1 MSGEIIEVRQDMLTT
16 LLRDWLSE
24 KKYPFELKLEAD
36 EKVDCNYTT
45 IGGFKLQTFSD
56 TLPVEGLVIEIINE
70 RASSRLAN
78 SEYSNVLR
86 DMMIRFK
93 DYLGM
98 ESEEQS
104 AQYMLECQGLIG
116 KPEADRTPEEQ
127 EKVSKFTTFYLSNG
141 DLSTKQSLASANA
154 KISNDLAR
162 YMILTAWIRSRVVG
176 MGGYLVE
183 QVMRL
188 PNSILNEIESH
199 MTLELNKGELP
210 EAAVEPTAEATEKTG
225 KAPKVESSPKSTG
238 KLLAVA

>member
-16 LLRDWLSE
+16 LLRDWLTE
-24 KKYPFELKLEAD
+24 KHYPFELRLEAD
-36 EKVDCNYTT
+36 PKFECNYTS
-45 IGGFKLQTFSD
+45 IGGFNLQTFGD

-86 DMMIRFK
+86 DMMIRFR
-93 DYLGM
+93 DYLSL

-104 AQYMLECQGLIG
+104 AQFMMECQSLIG

-188 PNSILNEIESH
+188 PNSILDDIEGH
-199 MTLELNKGELP
+199 MTLELNKGEPP
-210 EAAVEPTAEATEKTG
+210 EGTEASTEASTTGG
-225 KAPKVESSPKSTG
+225 KAPKGASSARSTG
-238 KLLAVA
+238 NLAVAA